1 MSNVTPINSELGEVF
16 AQLPASCSTR
26 WNARR
31 KAAVVRAVQSGVISL
46 EKAQAMYRL
55 SLSEFYSWQRF
66 LHVDGV
72 DEVFARPLGVHS
84 AGEVEG
90 PAASRRKVP
99 ASIEQARE
107 LA

>member
-1 MSNVTPINSELGEVF
+1 MSNVTPINAELGEIF
-16 AQLPASCSTR
+16 SQLPSTCSTR

-31 KAAVVRAVQSGVISL
+31 KAAVVRAVASGVISL

-66 LHVDGV
+66 LDVDGIDKV
-72 DEVFARPLGVHS
+72 IGQALGVLPV
-84 AGEVEG
+84 GEAEG
-90 PAASRRKVP
+90 PAARRKAP
-99 ASIEQARE
+99 ASIEHARE